1 MHVADWLRSLGLE
14 QYEPAFR
21 ENEIDDK
28 MLPRLTAEDLKE
40 LGVTVVGHR
49 RRLLDAII
57 ALQGE
62 PVATLGGS
70 APTRGDGTG
79 SAPAGAERRQLTVMF
94 CDLVGST
101 TLASRLDPEDLREVI
116 GTYHRGVAD
125 TVARFD
131 GFVANYMGDG
141 VLVYFGYPQAHEDD
155 PEQAVRAGLALV
167 HAVGRLQAPE
177 PLRARVGIGTGRSS
191 LAI

>member
-1 MHVADWLRSLGLE
+1 MASLTPAVPLDSQPAAEDPESSVSLAPGVATMHVADWLRSLGLE

-62 PVATLGGS
+62 PVATLGGD

-79 SAPAGAERRQLTVMF
+79 SAPAGAERRQL
-94 CDLVGST
+94 
-101 TLASRLDPEDLREVI
+101 
-116 GTYHRGVAD
+116 
-125 TVARFD
+125 
-131 GFVANYMGDG
+131 N
-141 VLVYFGYPQAHEDD
+141 VL
-155 PEQAVRAGLALV
+155 
-167 HAVGRLQAPE
+167 
-177 PLRARVGIGTGRSS
+177 
-191 LAI
+191 

>member
-57 ALQGE
+57 AH
-62 PVATLGGS
+62 VI
-70 APTRGDGTG
+70 GDK
-79 SAPAGAERRQLTVMF
+79 AVEAGDRIGDAAMIGADDLAQVFGVQARRERRRADQIAEQHAELAAF
-94 CDLVGST
+94 GAFGSPAEVVAPCRFT
-101 TLASRLDPEDLREVI
+101 AECRSRLSV
-116 GTYHRGVAD
+116 
-125 TVARFD
+125 
-131 GFVANYMGDG
+131 
-141 VLVYFGYPQAHEDD
+141 
-155 PEQAVRAGLALV
+155 
-167 HAVGRLQAPE
+167 
-177 PLRARVGIGTGRSS
+177 
-191 LAI
+191 